1 MSENLANL
9 GIGTPRLDSS
19 CGEDRA
25 NHLVAPQT
33 WRSLFCRDSNLDIF
47 GCFYG
52 QLAILWL
59 YIVTHMDLLPASQ
72 PQFSTRMLRHM
83 ARIEAFGG
91 AWRATTST
99 PPERLTSLR
108 RIATIE
114 SVGSSTRIEGS
125 MLSDSEVERLLRGI
139 GVQRFSTRD
148 EQEVAGYAEVVD
160 LVITSHQSIALSENH
175 IRQLHRD
182 LLRHS
187 EKDARHRGTYKSA
200 QNNVVAFDAEGKR
213 VGVVFET
220 ATPLETPRL
229 MSELVNWTNAALK
242 DPDAHPL
249 AVVGV
254 FAVVFLAI
262 HPFQDGNG
270 RLSRILTTLLLLR
283 SGYTF
288 VPFSSLE
295 AVIERTKTEYYIA
308 LRRTQATLRTPEQD
322 WQPWLEYF
330 FGAMA
335 EQVAQL
341 ERRLAQM
348 DQAAPPLPP
357 LSSAIVEHVR
367 MQGRVT
373 MAEAIRITGAK
384 RATLKQ
390 HMKRLVDHGVL
401 AHHGTGKGSWYSLS

>member
-1 MSENLANL
+1 
-9 GIGTPRLDSS
+9 
-19 CGEDRA
+19 
-25 NHLVAPQT
+25 
-33 WRSLFCRDSNLDIF
+33 
-47 GCFYG
+47 
-52 QLAILWL
+52 
-59 YIVTHMDLLPASQ
+59 
-72 PQFSTRMLRHM
+72 MLRLLS
-83 ARIEAFGG
+83 RIESFNG
-91 AWRATTST
+91 AWQATTSI
-99 PPERLTSLR
+99 PPQRLTPLR
-108 RIATIE
+108 HIATIE

-125 MLSDSEVERLLRGI
+125 LLTDSEVERLLRGI

-160 LVITSHQSIALSENH
+160 LVITSHQSIPLSENH

-187 EKDARHRGTYKSA
+187 EKDERHRGNYKSA
-200 QNNVVAFDAEGKR
+200 SNNVVAFDAQGKQ

-220 ATPLETPRL
+220 ATPFETPRL
-229 MSELVNWTNAALK
+229 MSELVSWVNATLK
-242 DPDAHPL
+242 DPDSHPL
-249 AVVGV
+249 TVVGV
-254 FAVVFLAI
+254 FTVVFLAI

-295 AVIERTKTEYYIA
+295 AVIERTKTEYYLA
-308 LRRTQATLRTPEQD
+308 LRRTQATLRTPAQD

-357 LSSAIVEHVR
+357 LSSAIVEYVR
-367 MQGRVT
+367 MHGRVT
-373 MAEAIRITGAK
+373 MAEAIRVTGAK
-384 RATLKQ
+384 RTTLKQ
-390 HMKRLVDHGVL
+390 HMKRLVDRGVL
-401 AHHGTGKGSWYSLS
+401 AHHGTGKGSWYSLL